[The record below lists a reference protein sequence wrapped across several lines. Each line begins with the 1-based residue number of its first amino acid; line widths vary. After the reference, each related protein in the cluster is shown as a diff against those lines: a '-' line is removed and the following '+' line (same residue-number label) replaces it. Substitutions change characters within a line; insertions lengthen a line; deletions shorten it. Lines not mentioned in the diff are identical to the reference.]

1 MDTAKESN
9 VATSTTVATETK
21 IETKGVQPVFHTDAV
36 LYICIG
42 VFGSLVAAFSSDT
55 AEKLMSPGY
64 LFIARTFCEAILA
77 GAGSLK
83 MVRYGNP
90 PKT

>member
-1 MDTAKESN
+1 MSDETTPP
-9 VATSTTVATETK
+9 VAVPAPHTVDAA
-21 IETKGVQPVFHTDAV
+21 PVFHTDAILYV
-36 LYICIG
+36 LIG
-42 VFGSLVAAFSSDT
+42 VFGSLVAAFSSET
-55 AEKLMSPGY
+55 AEKLLSPAM
-64 LFIARTFCEAILA
+64 LFWSKTFCEAVLA